1 MITRFY
7 YSLTVPVNRLHT
19 INENEFGMVLQ
30 KEVPLPEPLPPQ
42 IVFDRYAPINQEQGI
57 FWLVSE
63 LTDETVGEDTDI
75 TKELLKHVWLNLYD
89 KNIGYV
95 DVEHPTW
102 EHPNKPY
109 VGADYIEMKHEVGNA
124 IWSLY
129 LDTEKYYTTLI
140 NIYENELDDLLA
152 DVASQSE
159 VVVEGSANGDTRFND
174 TPQNTP
180 IDDGYAADNYTT
192 NITKSTS
199 SNSSTTTTTQST
211 NLTTKMNRI
220 NEVQNM
226 LKNLYADWAF
236 EFNKLIVG
244 E

>member
-1 MITRFY
+1 MISRFY
-7 YSLTVPVNRLHT
+7 YTL
-19 INENEFGMVLQ
+19 
-30 KEVPLPEPLPPQ
+30 
-42 IVFDRYAPINQEQGI
+42 D
-57 FWLVSE
+57 E
-63 LTDETVGEDTDI
+63 LTGNNYDSFVLSSDVGFYEICSYLLSKSPAIAQDDAH
-75 TKELLKHVWLNLYD
+75 TKKLMYHIWLNLSQKYLL
-89 KNIGYV
+89 YL
-95 DVEHPTW
+95 DVEHPRW
-102 EHPNKPY
+102 EHVERKSYDGFGPE
-109 VGADYIEMKHEVGNA
+109 EMYEVH
-124 IWSLY
+124 SLGQSMLSIFEDSKDRY
-129 LDTEKYYTTLI
+129 LTLI
-140 NIYENELDDLLA
+140 KLYEDELDNLMA
-152 DVASQSE
+152 DVVSQSE

-180 IDDGYAADNYTT
+180 VDDGYAADNYTT